1 MPQILVLIGLI
12 IAFIGLILWIIEAFK
27 ESIFWGLSGLVF
39 SPVLFLFLIFH
50 WDKAHKPFFINIG
63 GVAIALLG
71 VYIGG
76 GSVAF

>member
-12 IAFIGLILWIIEAFK
+12 IAFFGLILWIIEAFK
-27 ESIFWGLSGLVF
+27 ENILWGVSGFVF

-50 WDKAHKPFFINIG
+50 WDKARKPFFINIG
-63 GVAIALLG
+63 GVVIALLG